1 MIRKTRKI
9 NKMRGSRTI
18 GGGCSKKRRG
28 AGHRGGRGKAGGHKH
43 MWSWVVKFDPDRYGK
58 SGFKRPLN
66 TINKTKTINLD
77 YLDDNAEKLVA
88 KELAVKEGEKII
100 IDVTQMG
107 YEKVLGKGKLTKPL
121 TIKARQF
128 SQSAITKIEEN
139 GGEAVTLQ

>member
-58 SGFKRPLN
+58 SGFKRPLK

-77 YLDDNAEKLVA
+77 YLMIMQKIGGQRVSCEGREKSLLTLLKWA
-88 KELAVKEGEKII
+88 MKKCWAREL
-100 IDVTQMG
+100 
-107 YEKVLGKGKLTKPL
+107 P
-121 TIKARQF
+121 
-128 SQSAITKIEEN
+128 SH
-139 GGEAVTLQ
+139 